1 MRALETRPD
10 LVTEAYQAMKGAI
23 MAGDLAP
30 GTYLAQEDLA
40 SRLGVSRQPVSHA
53 LMLLR
58 HDGLVVERGR
68 KGQMVAPI
76 DPNDILSMYQARGAL
91 DALAAR
97 LTAERAAERAD
108 EFAGIFEPL
117 LAEGQVAMA
126 SGNIDQLLAADVA
139 FHRTIYQM
147 SGNSRIEIMTE
158 AAWHHVQRSMRI
170 VLVDSERRR
179 FAWEEHGQIVD
190 AILSG
195 DEERA
200 SEAAVN
206 HAEAAGE
213 ATYRRLMTT
222 RQETPAEISRA

>member
-76 DPNDILSMYQARGAL
+76 DPNDILLMYQARGAL

-97 LTAERAAERAD
+97 LTAERA
-108 EFAGIFEPL
+108 
-117 LAEGQVAMA
+117 
-126 SGNIDQLLAADVA
+126 DVA
-139 FHRTIYQM
+139 FHQTIYRL

-200 SEAAVN
+200 ADVAVN

-213 ATYRRLMTT
+213 ATYRRLMAK
-222 RQETPAEISRA
+222 RQETPAEISGA